1 MINPAS
7 RISHLKEYYFSK
19 KLKEVDALNK
29 CGKDIINL
37 GIGSPDLP
45 PHPSVIEALN
55 NAAQLTE
62 NHGYQSY
69 RGLPELRKTFAGWYQ
84 KYFKVKLNPGSEI
97 LPLMGSK
104 EGILHI
110 SMAYLESG
118 DEVLVPNPGY
128 PAYSATAKLA
138 GAEIRYYDLK
148 EDENWQPDLNEL
160 AKTDLSKVK
169 LMWVN
174 YPHMPTG
181 AKADNELFKK
191 LNTFAEQHNILICHD
206 NPYSFILN
214 EKPKSILKSGL
225 NDYVIELNS
234 LSKSHNMAGWRIGV
248 IAAKEHHINNILKFK
263 SNMDSGMF
271 KPIQL
276 AAIEALNLPDNWYRQ
291 QNVLYKERK
300 EIAFNILNSL
310 DCIYQPEQ
318 SGMFAWGKI
327 PEHITSVENFTE
339 EILHQA
345 QVFIVPGTVFG
356 SNGSRYVRISLCADK
371 EKLNEALER
380 IIKFKQKT

>member
-1 MINPAS
+1 MINSAS
-7 RISHLKEYYFSK
+7 RISHVEEYYFSK

-29 CGKDIINL
+29 NGKGIINL

-45 PHPSVIEALN
+45 PHESVIAALN
-55 NAAQLTE
+55 KAAQVIE

-69 RGLPELRKTFAGWYQ
+69 RGLPELREAFANWYQ
-84 KYFKVKLNPGSEI
+84 KYFKVKLNPESEL

-191 LNTFAEQHNILICHD
+191 LNTFAQQHNILVCHD

-214 EKPKSILKSGL
+214 EKPESILKNGL
-225 NDYVIELNS
+225 NDNVIELNS

-276 AAIEALNLPDNWYRQ
+276 AALEALNLPDDWYQQ
-291 QNVLYKERK
+291 QNALYRERK

-310 DCIYQPEQ
+310 DCSYQPEQ

-327 PEHITSVENFTE
+327 PEYITSVENFTD
-339 EILHQA
+339 EILYQA

-371 EKLNEALER
+371 EKLNKALER
-380 IIKFKQKT
+380 IIKFKQKK